1 MMQFKWSLDQKGR
14 NENVIKKSIFLV
26 YVEIMNIIVM
36 MGIAWI

>member
-14 NENVIKKSIFLV
+14 NVNVIKKSIFLV